1 MKQRKDGRWVRK
13 IILDGKTKYFYSS
26 EPTQR
31 KAQKDIE
38 EQIFKYKNNSG
49 GNATFFYVAES
60 WNREY
65 REKIPIHNY
74 NKAVRAN
81 YNSVLDYFEGKKIS
95 EISANSVDVF
105 IKYLISKCYSKK
117 TISNRKSVLNMIMNY
132 AVVNGYVEY
141 NPVNSIRLPNNLPR
155 KPRQLP
161 PTEALRII
169 NSNFDGFDLLPF
181 FMLNTGCRKSEA
193 LAVRFEDIDIKNR
206 IIRIHAHVIHSGNK
220 AIYEEVLKT
229 ENAKRNV
236 LITDRL
242 ADALPKVGKG
252 FLFSMNGDGEEPLT
266 EKAFSSRWKNYCK
279 KYEIKITAHQL
290 RHAYAT
296 MLFEAGIEEKDAQYL
311 MGHSDINLTR
321 QIYTH
326 IRQERLKQITADK
339 LNKFSF

>member
-1 MKQRKDGRWVRK
+1 MLFKKDDFKQK
-13 IILDGKTKYFYSS
+13 IRPKY
-26 EPTQR
+26 
-31 KAQKDIE
+31 D
-38 EQIFKYKNNSG
+38 N
-49 GNATFFYVAES
+49 
-60 WNREY
+60 
-65 REKIPIHNY
+65 
-74 NKAVRAN
+74 
-81 YNSVLDYFEGKKIS
+81 D
-95 EISANSVDVF
+95 
-105 IKYLISKCYSKK
+105 
-117 TISNRKSVLNMIMNY
+117 Y

-141 NPVNSIRLPNNLPR
+141 NSVNSIRLLNNLPR

-169 NSNFDGFDLLPF
+169 NSHFDSFDLLPF
-181 FMLNTGCRKSEA
+181 FMLDTGCRKSEA

-220 AIYEEVLKT
+220 AIYEDVLKT
-229 ENAKRNV
+229 E
-236 LITDRL
+236 RL

-266 EKAFSSRWKNYCK
+266 EMAFSSRWKNYCK
-279 KYEIKITAHQL
+279 KYEIKITARQL
-290 RHAYAT
+290 HHAYAT

-311 MGHSDINLTR
+311 MGHSDVNLTR